1 MIKVTFYKN
10 SDGSYAGFQSLGHA
24 GYSEHGSDIIC
35 AAVSVLVINTINSIT
50 ELTDDDIEVEAD
62 ENKGLIKCMLNN
74 PSDKT
79 ILFMESLL
87 LGLNGIV
94 NDNNGE
100 YIKVIFKEV

>member
-1 MIKVTFYKN
+1 
-10 SDGSYAGFQSLGHA
+10 
-24 GYSEHGSDIIC
+24 
-35 AAVSVLVINTINSIT
+35 
-50 ELTDDDIEVEAD
+50 
-62 ENKGLIKCMLNN
+62 MLNN

>member
-62 ENKGLIKCMLNN
+62 
-74 PSDKT
+74 
-79 ILFMESLL
+79 
-87 LGLNGIV
+87 
-94 NDNNGE
+94 
-100 YIKVIFKEV
+100 